1 MSSQQFI
8 KNITNAMKPAFKTT
22 ALIAAI
28 VMGCFTAFSAVF
40 YSIRALH
47 PSPYHYDLLQDIA
60 IRSCM
65 DMLLI
70 SLIVAG
76 AALLTCRPAKDVT
89 KPFRILTYILTAL
102 LGFTLISTPIIGQVS
117 LSFWPPLW
125 LRFVL
130 MIAGCGWLFL
140 LSRQEYAEP
149 TPRAFRIALICGI
162 IVLAV
167 RNHPL

>member
-1 MSSQQFI
+1 MKSS
-8 KNITNAMKPAFKTT
+8 FKTT

-28 VMGCFTAFSAVF
+28 VMGCFIALSAVY

-70 SLIVAG
+70 SFIAAG

-102 LGFTLISTPIIGQVS
+102 LGFTLISTLIIGQVS
-117 LSFWPPLW
+117 LSFWAPLW

-130 MIAGCGWLFL
+130 IIAGCVWLYL
-140 LSRQEYAEP
+140 LSRQEMAEP
-149 TPRAFRIALICGI
+149 TPNPARSAL
-162 IVLAV
+162 L
-167 RNHPL
+167 